1 MTAPAFENIKDVK
14 GSDGGHVGTV
24 DHLDGDRIKLTR
36 TDPAAGGEHYFIHL
50 DSVDRVD
57 GEAVILNGRRHRA
70 RDEWGVEAVGA
81 LPSEDDEH
89 GRSPAHRPRVRKRR
103 EHRNLTGRGGIE

>member
-1 MTAPAFENIKDVK
+1 MVERESIREHQEVK

-36 TDPAAGGEHYFIHL
+36 TDPAAGGEHHFLHL
-50 DSVDRVD
+50 DSVGRVQN
-57 GEAVILNGRRHRA
+57 GVVILNRTTVQA

-81 LPSEDDEH
+81 APGEDSEH
-89 GRSPAHRPRVRKRR
+89 GAEPGSPAVGP
-103 EHRNLTGRGGIE
+103 